1 MNKPMTQAQQA
12 QQHNRD
18 TGGRYSTK
26 SHSEAQGIQ
35 LPPLELV
42 SDEAATHAVHDATA
56 LTEPEL
62 EAIGPEVVEVIKRT
76 RNFTPQHIRAVTSQ
90 IGYQRLGYDPVGASA
105 IRHAVSQ
112 MEPEAAH
119 YARNFLNHRHP
130 QAFDDQH
137 SAVHHATSKPAPEQE
152 HPLGSPDNP
161 ISATSD
167 AVQAGEVFDTVV
179 SKGRTYHRSR
189 ENMSP
194 IEPQA
199 IRLQA
204 DRELTDDEVMKVAQI
219 TGYSLR
225 SVGHGEGASDPVRDS
240 PHSFILYNDTTKGG
254 QYKRLDR
261 FQSLLHTYVHQGTPI
276 RSSNK
281 KGPGTEGTRK
291 IEGFGRQAP
300 KLEIYYDDAE
310 VFND

>member
-1 MNKPMTQAQQA
+1 MTQAQQE

-18 TGGRYSTK
+18 TGGRYTTK
-26 SHSEAQGIQ
+26 PHSEAQGVQ

-56 LTEPEL
+56 MTEPEL
-62 EAIGPEVVEVIKRT
+62 EAIGPEVVETIKHT
-76 RNFTPQHIRAVTSQ
+76 RNFTPQHIRAVASQ
-90 IGYQRLGYDPVGASA
+90 IGHQRLGYDPIGASA
-105 IRHAVSQ
+105 IRNALSQ

-119 YARNFLNHRHP
+119 YARNFLNQRHP
-130 QAFDDQH
+130 QAFSDQQ
-137 SAVHHATSKPAPEQE
+137 STVQQPAAQPAPELE

-167 AVQAGEVFDTVV
+167 AVQTGEVFDTVV
-179 SKGRTYHRSR
+179 SKGRTYHRAR
-189 ENMSP
+189 EGMAP
-194 IEPQA
+194 MEPQA
-199 IRLQA
+199 VRLQA
-204 DRELTDDEVMKVAQI
+204 DQELTDDDVMKVAQI

-240 PHSFILYNDTTKGG
+240 PYSFILYNDTTKGD

-300 KLEIYYDDAE
+300 QLEIYYDDAE
-310 VFND
+310 VFDG